1 MQLEDSDD
9 WVESDRARRRKSD
22 VQEKASL
29 SLQSLPFFL
38 SKLTNACS
46 LLSAIQLS

>member
-29 SLQSLPFFL
+29 SPQVFLASFL
-38 SKLTNACS
+38 S
-46 LLSAIQLS
+46 